1 MELLLQLILEPL
13 FFAYY
18 DLVDCFI
25 GDKQLKKW
33 QEYLLKILCLVI
45 SLISFFLVLI
55 GSFWITD
62 TEPFNKYG
70 LIFLIVGGSILLV
83 HILIGLFV
91 GVNHFVEEKRE
102 EDFLDYEKFSY
113 QFKQKQTSKLGKCG
127 NFRFNRISCIAN
139 GRLLLYGCNFCFYDF
154 AWYEPKICD

>member
-18 DLVDCFI
+18 DLVDSFI

-33 QEYLLKILCLVI
+33 QEYLLKILCLVV
-45 SLISFFLVLI
+45 SLISFFLILI

-62 TEPFNKYG
+62 AEPFNKYG
-70 LIFLIVGGSILLV
+70 LIFLIVGGIILFI

-102 EDFLDYEKFSY
+102 ENFLEFEKIE
-113 QFKQKQTSKLGKCG
+113 G
-127 NFRFNRISCIAN
+127 N
-139 GRLLLYGCNFCFYDF
+139 
-154 AWYEPKICD
+154 EPTPQIYYIEVDNNEKKD